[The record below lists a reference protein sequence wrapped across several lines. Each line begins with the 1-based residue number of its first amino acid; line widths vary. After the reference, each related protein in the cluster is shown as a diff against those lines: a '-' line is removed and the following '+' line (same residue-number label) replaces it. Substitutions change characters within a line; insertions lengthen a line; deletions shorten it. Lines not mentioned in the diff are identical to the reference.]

1 MKYQIG
7 GTLNQDA
14 PSYVERQADSQLYT
28 ALKKGEFCYVL
39 NSRQMGKSSLLVRTR
54 ARLQEEGCKCSTIDM
69 TNIGNEN
76 ITPLQW
82 YKGIISDIWLGFG
95 LSSKINLKAWW
106 KEQDDISL
114 IQKLSRF
121 ISEILLFEF
130 PHTRLFIF
138 IDEIDNILSLNFP
151 VDDFFALIR
160 YCYNQRAIN
169 PEYERITFALFGVA
183 TPKDLINNKS
193 CTPFNV
199 GKAIELPGLQFQ
211 ESLALSKGLE
221 TSLKTTVDSS
231 QAILKKILDWT
242 GGQPFLTQKLCKL
255 IIESSQKIAHKP
267 EATLVDHIAREQI
280 IYKWES
286 QDEPEHLKTIRDRL
300 LNKPE
305 IAGRLL
311 GIYQQILAGEEVPND
326 NNTEHIELLLSGLV
340 VDCQGILQVKNPIYR
355 GVFNPQW
362 VDKQLENLRPYAQNL
377 QAWILSNQ
385 EDESQLLTGISLQQ
399 ALAWSGNKKLSD
411 IDYRFL
417 TASQELTQ
425 RQIERELAL
434 EKQATQIERE
444 KTQFAL
450 QTAGQGQEILTQ
462 ARKIARLN
470 CQTFRVGKGLI
481 ALIAGG
487 VAGSVMLLRLTGL
500 LQGVEWAMLDRF
512 FQMRPPEA
520 IDSRITIIK
529 IDEEDIQLLGQ
540 YPMSDKVLSTALEKI
555 NSYKPRV
562 VGLDLYRDLPIEPG
576 HQDLVQIFK
585 NTPNLVGIEKLI
597 GAKVAPPP
605 ILAKLNQV
613 ALADQVLDGDG
624 KVRRALLSVKTAQGE
639 LRLNLGLQLALD
651 YLKTE
656 GITAKQL
663 PNHQMQIG
671 KIVLIP
677 FKPND
682 GGYVR
687 ADAGGYQ
694 ILLNF
699 YGTKQQFQTFSII
712 DLLANRIP
720 PESIENRVILIGAT
734 AESINDLFQTPYT
747 TSLFEPPK
755 QMAGVTIHA
764 NITSLILNGALAG
777 RPMLRVHSQF
787 IEWLWVLLWSGVGA
801 IIGWRWKDLGVLV
814 ILVIVAA
821 TGLVVFTYLAF
832 LTGWWIPLVPGMM
845 GLIIGAVALPIFT
858 TKQLEKIQLRQTVK
872 LLITTTQEQPAAA
885 KVAIEYLKQ
894 AESEENQGLIAEII
908 DDHNL
913 G

>member
-1 MKYQIG
+1 M
-7 GTLNQDA
+7 
-14 PSYVERQADSQLYT
+14 
-28 ALKKGEFCYVL
+28 
-39 NSRQMGKSSLLVRTR
+39 
-54 ARLQEEGCKCSTIDM
+54 
-69 TNIGNEN
+69 
-76 ITPLQW
+76 
-82 YKGIISDIWLGFG
+82 
-95 LSSKINLKAWW
+95 
-106 KEQDDISL
+106 
-114 IQKLSRF
+114 
-121 ISEILLFEF
+121 
-130 PHTRLFIF
+130 
-138 IDEIDNILSLNFP
+138 
-151 VDDFFALIR
+151 
-160 YCYNQRAIN
+160 
-169 PEYERITFALFGVA
+169 
-183 TPKDLINNKS
+183 
-193 CTPFNV
+193 
-199 GKAIELPGLQFQ
+199 
-211 ESLALSKGLE
+211 
-221 TSLKTTVDSS
+221 
-231 QAILKKILDWT
+231 
-242 GGQPFLTQKLCKL
+242 
-255 IIESSQKIAHKP
+255 
-267 EATLVDHIAREQI
+267 
-280 IYKWES
+280 
-286 QDEPEHLKTIRDRL
+286 
-300 LNKPE
+300 
-305 IAGRLL
+305 
-311 GIYQQILAGEEVPND
+311 
-326 NNTEHIELLLSGLV
+326 
-340 VDCQGILQVKNPIYR
+340 
-355 GVFNPQW
+355 
-362 VDKQLENLRPYAQNL
+362 
-377 QAWILSNQ
+377 
-385 EDESQLLTGISLQQ
+385 
-399 ALAWSGNKKLSD
+399 
-411 IDYRFL
+411 
-417 TASQELTQ
+417 
-425 RQIERELAL
+425 
-434 EKQATQIERE
+434 
-444 KTQFAL
+444 
-450 QTAGQGQEILTQ
+450 
-462 ARKIARLN
+462 
-470 CQTFRVGKGLI
+470 
-481 ALIAGG
+481 
-487 VAGSVMLLRLTGL
+487 
-500 LQGVEWAMLDRF
+500 
-512 FQMRPPEA
+512 
-520 IDSRITIIK
+520 
-529 IDEEDIQLLGQ
+529 
-540 YPMSDKVLSTALEKI
+540 
-555 NSYKPRV
+555 
-562 VGLDLYRDLPIEPG
+562 
-576 HQDLVQIFK
+576 
-585 NTPNLVGIEKLI
+585 
-597 GAKVAPPP
+597 
-605 ILAKLNQV
+605 
-613 ALADQVLDGDG
+613 
-624 KVRRALLSVKTAQGE
+624 
-639 LRLNLGLQLALD
+639 QLALD